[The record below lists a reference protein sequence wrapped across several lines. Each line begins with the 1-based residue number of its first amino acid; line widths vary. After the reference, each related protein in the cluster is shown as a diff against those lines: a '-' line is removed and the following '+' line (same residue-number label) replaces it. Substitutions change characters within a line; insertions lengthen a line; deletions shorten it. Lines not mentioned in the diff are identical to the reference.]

1 MPQKYNEAKE
11 SLKITWQMLSH
22 LETQEEK
29 SDKIF
34 VKNHIVIVESMLD
47 TLNDLKS
54 KLAVEL
60 EKASD

>member
-1 MPQKYNEAKE
+1 
-11 SLKITWQMLSH
+11 MLSH

-47 TLNDLKS
+47 TLNNLKS
-54 KLAVEL
+54 KLAEQL
-60 EKASD
+60 NNISD